1 MTAVANEE
9 DAASARGAGAVTAAA
24 NRKDSTSA
32 CGAKAEAVSATGCE
46 AQTATRR
53 RPLKLTTASD
63 VGSAA
68 ENRAKNVSQI
78 GKTSGRADRQS
89 ARQLQ
94 SST

>member
-1 MTAVANEE
+1 MTAATN
-9 DAASARGAGAVTAAA
+9 RG
-24 NRKDSTSA
+24 DSTSA
-32 CGAKAEAVSATGCE
+32 CGAKAEAASATGCE

-53 RPLKLTTASD
+53 RPLELTTASD

-68 ENRAKNVSQI
+68 RAKNVSQI
-78 GKTSGRADRQS
+78 GKISGRADRQS

>member
-1 MTAVANEE
+1 M
-9 DAASARGAGAVTAAA
+9 TAAA

-32 CGAKAEAVSATGCE
+32 CGAKAEAVSATGFE

-63 VGSAA
+63 VEGAA

-78 GKTSGRADRQS
+78 VKISERADRQC
-89 ARQLQ
+89 ARQRQ
-94 SST
+94 SAT